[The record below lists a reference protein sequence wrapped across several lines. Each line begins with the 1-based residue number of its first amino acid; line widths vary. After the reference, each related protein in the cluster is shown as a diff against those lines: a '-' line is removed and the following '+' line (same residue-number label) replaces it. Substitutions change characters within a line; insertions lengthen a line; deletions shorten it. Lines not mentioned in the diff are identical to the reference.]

1 MIIIVLITLPIYVHS
16 LILIPPNQ
24 ISEPRNITCYSPMA
38 PMTVSDFQ
46 LCVFRVYTNVGE
58 RVQLMEF
65 AVRDGVWYTNTFR
78 QLLKRCH
85 GFSTNSDV
93 GIATCS
99 PLPYE
104 TFQNMT
110 ICICGESHCNID
122 LVTCKNWNMKN
133 APLPPMNTVLKDLSN
148 TVNCSGLE
156 ERSVL
161 PRLCTEHPFINVSKC
176 LDYVRSNAILCSINI
191 VENIIRQ
198 EALVADNYERAMIE
212 QCRAV
217 RYNGHVRAFNFTKT
231 FAFFL
236 HVSPISTNEVC
247 FCNTYQNCNINTRS
261 CKSLTPESTTTR
273 TTSIFTFT
281 STMSSAMVTVPR
293 STTTIESSRSVAS
306 ELPII
311 GTMSSTMVTAP
322 RSTTTI
328 GSPRSV
334 VPELPTIAVVTAA
347 TEISVKL
354 INSTQGQQFLHDILR
369 LFLYRLFL
377 VNLAQQ
383 SSLRT
388 ATTAG
393 IIFAIALLA
402 SIIVIIIVIASIL
415 KLRVSNSDARGN
427 YHAVPT
433 EAELT

>member
-24 ISEPRNITCYSPMA
+24 ISVTRNITCYSPMT
-38 PMTVSDFQ
+38 PITINDYQ
-46 LCVFRVYTNVGE
+46 LCVFRVYYGAGGFVP
-58 RVQLMEF
+58 LLEF
-65 AVRDGVWYTNTFR
+65 AIRDGLWYTNTFR
-78 QLLKRCH
+78 QLIKRCH
-85 GFSTNSDV
+85 GFSTTSDV

-99 PLPYE
+99 PLSYE

-122 LVTCKNWNMKN
+122 LATCKDWNMKN
-133 APLPPMNTVLKDLSN
+133 APLPQMDIALKDLSN
-148 TVNCSGLE
+148 PVNCSGLE

-161 PRLCTEHPFINVSKC
+161 PKLCTEHPFINVSKC
-176 LDYVRSNAILCSINI
+176 LDYVRSNTVLCSISI

-217 RYNGHVRAFNFTKT
+217 RYYGRVLEFNFTKT
-231 FAFFL
+231 FAFFSRL
-236 HVSPISTNEVC
+236 NPFSTNEIC
-247 FCNTYQNCNINTRS
+247 FCNAYQNCNINSRS
-261 CKSLTPESTTTR
+261 CKSLAPESTTTR

-281 STMSSAMVTVPR
+281 FTMSSAMVTVPR
-293 STTTIESSRSVAS
+293 STTTIRSTGSVA
-306 ELPII
+306 
-311 GTMSSTMVTAP
+311 
-322 RSTTTI
+322 
-328 GSPRSV
+328 
-334 VPELPTIAVVTAA
+334 PELPTIVVVTAA

-427 YHAVPT
+427 YQAVPT